1 MAHKVIIKDIDI
13 SLSNQSIRTS
23 KYTDYAGGHADVL
36 QIVFNDTFDQWRKWD
51 LTKNDKIRIITD
63 KIDTGDMYA
72 SSIGLDF
79 GKYTIR
85 ALSTPAKSLNELSSI
100 RENIKLSEVLS
111 EISRELG
118 FDLITYSITDYRYLY
133 LERVNLN
140 PFAYL
145 EGILQK
151 EGYLQKI
158 FNNKLIVYSEKI
170 HEQMEPLVKVAYED
184 FINPPSL
191 NTSDAELL
199 ASVENIYQSRDS
211 VIKSNALSGLNGRNR
226 TFHIPVDSIGEGERF
241 CKNILRYFNKHEY
254 NGSGT
259 ISGSNI
265 SAGITIELNG
275 DFSEWQGKNFVYEV
289 NHDLIYDRQTIKF
302 RKPIKG
308 DY

>member
-1 MAHKVIIKDIDI
+1 MAYKLIIKDVDI

-51 LTKNDKIRIITD
+51 LAKNDKIRIITD

-72 SSIGLDF
+72 SSIKLDF
-79 GKYTIR
+79 GMYTIR
-85 ALSTPAKSLNELSSI
+85 ALSTPAKSLNELSGI
-100 RENIKLSEVLS
+100 RENINLSEVLS

-118 FDLITYSITDYRYLY
+118 YELVTYNITDYRYLY

-145 EGILQK
+145 EEILQK

-158 FNNKLIVYSEKI
+158 FNNKLIVYSEKLL
-170 HEQMEPLVKVAYED
+170 EQIEPLVKVAYED

-199 ASVENIYQSRDS
+199 ASAENIYQSRDS
-211 VIKSNALSGLNGRNR
+211 VIKSKVLSGLNGRNR
-226 TFHIPVDSIGEGERF
+226 TFHFPVDSIGEGERF
-241 CKNILRYFNKHEY
+241 CKNIMRYFNKNEY

-265 SAGITIELNG
+265 TAGITIDLNG

-289 NHDLIYDRQTIKF
+289 IHDLIYDRQTIKF
-302 RKPIKG
+302 RKPIMG

>member
-1 MAHKVIIKDIDI
+1 MDLKLIIKDVDI

-51 LTKNDKIRIITD
+51 LAKNDKIRIITD
-63 KIDTGDMYA
+63 KIDTGDMYT
-72 SSIGLDF
+72 SSINLDF
-79 GKYTIR
+79 GVYTVR
-85 ALSTPAKSLNELSSI
+85 ALSTPAKSLNELSGI
-100 RENIKLSEVLS
+100 RENINLIEVLS
-111 EISRELG
+111 EISKEIG
-118 FDLITYSITDYRYLY
+118 FELITYNITDYQYLY

-170 HEQMEPLVKVAYED
+170 LEQMEPLVKVSYED
-184 FINPPSL
+184 FIKPPCL
-191 NTSDAELL
+191 NTSDAEIL
-199 ASVENIYQSRDS
+199 ASVENIYQSRDR
-211 VIKSNALSGLNGRNR
+211 VIRSKVLSGLNGRNR
-226 TFHIPVDSIGEGERF
+226 IFHFPVDSIGEGERF
-241 CKNILRYFNKHEY
+241 CKNIMRYFNKHEY

-265 SAGITIELNG
+265 SAGITIDLNG